1 MRQPFNLFVSIQI
14 TIQNDFS
21 YHMFIVLIVWHLDA
35 AVVLV
40 VHDGDDDRPD
50 EPDHRPG
57 HQQHAGDEAERRRK
71 PTRQRSRS
79 AVSSRNAFA
88 SKHLL
93 K

>member
-1 MRQPFNLFVSIQI
+1 MTCS
-14 TIQNDFS
+14 T
-21 YHMFIVLIVWHLDA
+21 MFLVPIVWHLDA
-35 AVVLV
+35 SVVLV

-57 HQQHAGDEAERRRK
+57 HQQHAGDATERRRK

-88 SKHLL
+88 SKHLFS
-93 K
+93 